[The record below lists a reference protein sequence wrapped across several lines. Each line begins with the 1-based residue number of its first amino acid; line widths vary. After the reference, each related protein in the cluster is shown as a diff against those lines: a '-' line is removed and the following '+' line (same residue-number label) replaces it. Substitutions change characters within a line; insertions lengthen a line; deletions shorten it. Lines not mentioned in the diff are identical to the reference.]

1 MVNAK
6 QVSKNEP
13 QRGSFSGHSVGQNK
27 FEERYAKLNKQQK
40 KAVDTIEGPLLVVAG
55 PGSGKTEILSLRVAK
70 ILKEAQ
76 VLPSNILCMTFT
88 DAASSNMRDRLS
100 KLIGNEA
107 YRVSIHTFHSFCIN
121 IIQRYPEYFYK
132 GTQFTPADSLTQV
145 RILEDIF
152 YNLPQ
157 GNMFRD
163 GLHEEKGFS
172 YLADAKKRIE
182 HLKKSGI
189 TPDEFRK
196 IIAHNKRSVRRAE
209 KIIVPA
215 LEGRL
220 GKDTFDL
227 VKNTLTDLL
236 KESEKENKEDPFP
249 LEDNIFLPI
258 LASYASSLQGA
269 LMDAIADDGKNAQ
282 ISLWKTK
289 YIKTRD
295 DGTKTLREI
304 LDEDKI
310 DILADVY
317 DLYRKKMT
325 SKAFFDFDDMILDA
339 IEAIEKHSRLKFELQ
354 EQYQYI
360 LVDEFQDTNNAQMR
374 LVNLIL
380 NAPVNEGRPNV
391 MVVGDDDQAV
401 YKFQGAELSN
411 ILNFRRMFVDVEIVT
426 MTDNYRST
434 QDVLDIATHLI
445 RKGSGRLENLLP
457 EMEKSLRS
465 LNKDLGE
472 GEIVHKKLDTFL
484 HESHYVS
491 RKIKELIDAGT
502 NPEDIAI
509 IARKHSRLEELVPF
523 LKAVNVPIRY
533 QREQNVFLEP
543 HIMQIIIISRFIASL
558 SRKDTIEADNF
569 LPQILSFPFWQLKR
583 QTVWEISK
591 EAYNNRKPWL
601 EIMLEYNDSKSWEG
615 SKGGKGD
622 IGTQKNGGGDA
633 KKVVEIAKFLIDV
646 ANKSLHEPLE
656 KVLDIIIGA
665 HVALVSESED
675 DDSTDADEAG
685 AAKSAGAGHT
695 HASPFSS
702 PFKDYYFNKEKFEH
716 SRTEYLSF
724 LSSLRVF
731 IRALRD
737 YVGERALSDDFAHG
751 ASSADASGVTSNDVS
766 YHYLTIEDLINFVD
780 LRQKNNL
787 PLNDESP
794 FASGE
799 NAVNLLSAHGA
810 KGLEFDTV
818 FVLSCQDQIWAGRG
832 SSNKI
837 SFPINLPIQPAG
849 DDETDQLRLFYVAL
863 TRAKKHLYLT
873 SYKISETGKES
884 SLLRFLLPSNEFD
897 YSKSPSILKTLYNPD
912 EISDEDNIPETHE
925 LLTASWLLYNTP
937 PFFGE
942 EIELLKIP
950 LKDYK
955 LSVTHLNNFL
965 DVKRGGPQTFLE
977 QNLLR
982 FPQAKT
988 LVSSYGSAIHKAI
1001 ERLIVSKKMAKEYG
1015 TSNDDEMY
1023 EGIESVIEEGINGQ
1037 KDEVKFDHDAKSEK
1051 QKLIK
1056 WFEEA
1061 LKKERMSQRDY
1072 QYFREKGEHDLS
1084 IFYDQKR
1091 EDFSG
1096 DDLSEV
1102 DFKHEGV
1109 VITYFSANS
1118 GSDSGDNSNTGGQ
1131 TISAHLTGKIDKIF
1145 MNENHEYE
1153 VVDFKTGKALLS
1165 WQSSDDDKKI
1175 KLNNYRRQLIFY
1187 KLLMENS
1194 NRYKNSKVT
1203 KGLLQFVE
1211 PLKEQTIKGNV
1222 NERIVG
1228 LDLDLKNLTGTGGVE
1243 DVEDGYD
1250 EYERLKKLVCIVYD
1264 KIMKLDFPDVS
1275 SYDQSIKGIKD
1286 FEDWLLE
1293 NN

>member
-1 MVNAK
+1 MNKVNPA
-6 QVSKNEP
+6 QS
-13 QRGSFSGHSVGQNK
+13 K
-27 FEERYAKLNKQQK
+27 FEERYGKLNKQQK
-40 KAVDTIEGPLLVVAG
+40 KAVDTIDGPLLVVAG

-70 ILKEAQ
+70 ILKETQ

-100 KLIGNEA
+100 RLIGNEA

-121 IIQRYPEYFYK
+121 IIQKYPEYFYK
-132 GTQFTPADSLTQV
+132 GIQFTPADSLTQV

-152 YNLPQ
+152 YGLPQ
-157 GNMFRD
+157 GNTFRD
-163 GLHEEKGFS
+163 SYHEEKGFS
-172 YLADAKKRIE
+172 YLSDAKKRIE

-196 IIAHNKRSVRRAE
+196 IIAHNKRSARRAE
-209 KIIVPA
+209 KIVVPA
-215 LEGRL
+215 FEGRL
-220 GKDTFDL
+220 GKDALEL
-227 VKNTLTDLL
+227 VKNTVAELFKAAEL
-236 KESEKENKEDPFP
+236 ENKEDPFP
-249 LEDNIFLPI
+249 QENSIFLPI
-258 LASYASSLQGA
+258 LASYANSLQGTHA
-269 LMDAIADDGKNAQ
+269 DAIADDGKNTQ
-282 ISLWKTK
+282 ISTWKTK
-289 YIKTRD
+289 YLKMRD
-295 DGTKTLREI
+295 DGTKTLKEI
-304 LDEDKI
+304 LDEDKM
-310 DILADVY
+310 DVLADVY

-339 IEAIEKHSRLKFELQ
+339 IEAIEKHPRLKFELQ
-354 EQYQYI
+354 EQYQYV
-360 LVDEFQDTNNAQMR
+360 LVDEFQDTNNAQMK

-434 QDVLDIATHLI
+434 QDVLDIATHII
-445 RKGSGRLENLLP
+445 RKGSGRLETLYKI
-457 EMEKSLRS
+457 EKSLKS
-465 LNKDLGE
+465 LGE
-472 GEIVHKKLDTFL
+472 GLTNGEIVNKKFRTSLEEYHFI
-484 HESHYVS
+484 S
-491 RKIKELIDAGT
+491 RKIKELIDGGT
-502 NPEDIAI
+502 NPEDIAV
-509 IARKHSRLEELVPF
+509 IARKHDGLESLVPY
-523 LKAVNVPIRY
+523 LKGVHVPIRY
-533 QREQNVFLEP
+533 KREQDVFLEP

-558 SRKDTIEADNF
+558 SRKDAIEADNY
-569 LPQILSFPFWQLKR
+569 LPQILSFPFWQLGR

-591 EAYNNRKPWL
+591 EAYETRKTWL
-601 EIMLEYNDSKSWEG
+601 EVMLEY
-615 SKGGKGD
+615 KGD
-622 IGTQKNGGGDA
+622 SIKA
-633 KKVVEIAKFLIDV
+633 PHKVSDIAHFLIDI

-665 HVALVSESED
+665 HVVLVAESED
-675 DDSTDADEAG
+675 DFEDDGVGAAGPAVPAG
-685 AAKSAGAGHT
+685 AKAQIA
-695 HASPFSS
+695 S

-737 YVGERALSDDFAHG
+737 YVGERALNDDTIL
-751 ASSADASGVTSNDVS
+751 SGDLNDVS
-766 YHYLTIEDLINFVD
+766 YHYLTIEDLIKFVD
-780 LRQKNNL
+780 LRQKNHL

-799 NAVNLLSAHGA
+799 KAVNLLSSHGA

-818 FVLSCQDQIWAGRG
+818 FVLSCQDNIWAGRG
-832 SSNKI
+832 VNNKI

-849 DDETDQLRLFYVAL
+849 DDETDQMRLFYVAL
-863 TRAKKHLYLT
+863 TRAKRHLYLT
-873 SYKISETGKES
+873 SYKIAETGKES
-884 SLLRFLLPSNEFD
+884 SILRFMLPSNDFD
-897 YSKSPSILKTLYNPD
+897 YKKSPAVLEKLYNP
-912 EISDEDNIPETHE
+912 EDQSIDDNGPETHE

-988 LVSSYGSAIHKAI
+988 LVSSYGSTIHKAI
-1001 ERLIVSKKMAKEYG
+1001 ERLIVSKKIGKDVGEL
-1015 TSNDDEMY
+1015 D
-1023 EGIESVIEEGINGQ
+1023 EEGNIVSFS
-1037 KDEVKFDHDAKSEK
+1037 DSLPDLDDVKSVDKSNKHSEK

-1056 WFEEA
+1056 WFETA
-1061 LKKERMSQRDY
+1061 LRKERMSSRDY
-1072 QYFREKGEHDLS
+1072 EYYRQKGEESLS
-1084 IFYDQKR
+1084 AFYDQKS
-1091 EDFSG
+1091 EDFTG

-1102 DFKHEGV
+1102 DFRNEGV
-1109 VITYFSANS
+1109 VITDEQNRM
-1118 GSDSGDNSNTGGQ
+1118 
-1131 TISAHLTGKIDKIF
+1131 AHLTGKIDKIF
-1145 MNENHEYE
+1145 KNQNHEYE
-1153 VVDFKTGKALLS
+1153 VVDFKTGKAEFS
-1165 WQSSDDDKKI
+1165 WQSSDEDKKI
-1175 KLNNYRRQLIFY
+1175 KLNNYRRQLVFY

-1194 NRYKNSKVT
+1194 ARYKNSKVS

-1211 PLKEQTIKGNV
+1211 PIKETTEKGTMKNK
-1222 NERIVG
+1222 IIG
-1228 LDLDLKNLTGTGGVE
+1228 LDLDLKNLNDEELG
-1243 DVEDGYD
+1243 D

-1264 KIMKLDFPDVS
+1264 KIMNLDFPDVT
-1275 SYDQSIKGIKD
+1275 SYDPSLKGIRA

-1293 NN
+1293 GN

>member
-1 MVNAK
+1 MINVKKMPA
-6 QVSKNEP
+6 
-13 QRGSFSGHSVGQNK
+13 QNK

-70 ILKEAQ
+70 ILKETQ

-132 GTQFTPADSLTQV
+132 GTQFTSADSLTQV
-145 RILEDIF
+145 RILEEIF
-152 YNLPQ
+152 NSLPQ
-157 GNMFRD
+157 GNIFRD
-163 GLHEEKGFS
+163 SYHEEKGFS
-172 YLADAKKRIE
+172 YLSDAKKRIE

-215 LEGRL
+215 LEARL
-220 GKDTFDL
+220 GKDTLDL
-227 VKNTLTDLL
+227 VKNTVTELL
-236 KESEKENKEDPFP
+236 KEAEKENLDDPFP
-249 LEDNIFLPI
+249 REDSMFLPV
-258 LASYASSLQGA
+258 LASYANSLQGA
-269 LMDAIADDGKNAQ
+269 LMDAMADEGKNNQ

-295 DGTKTLREI
+295 DGTKTLKEI
-304 LDEDKI
+304 LDEEKMDV
-310 DILADVY
+310 LADVY
-317 DLYRKKMT
+317 DLYRKRMT
-325 SKAFFDFDDMILDA
+325 NKAFFDFDDMILDA
-339 IEAIEKHSRLKFELQ
+339 IESIEKHPRLKFELQ

-434 QDVLDIATHLI
+434 QDILDIATHII

-457 EMEKSLRS
+457 EMEKSLKS
-465 LNKDLGE
+465 LNKELGK
-472 GEIVHKKLDTFL
+472 GEIIHKKLDTVL

-491 RKIKELIDAGT
+491 RKIKELIDNGT
-502 NPEDIAI
+502 NPEDIAV
-509 IARKHSRLEELVPF
+509 IARKHERLEDLVPF

-543 HIMQIIIISRFIASL
+543 HIMQLIIISRFIASL
-558 SRKDTIEADNF
+558 SRKDEIEADNF
-569 LPQILSFPFWQLKR
+569 LPQILSFPFWQLGR

-591 EAYNNRKPWL
+591 SAYDSRKPWL
-601 EIMLEYNDSKSWEG
+601 EIMLEWKD
-615 SKGGKGD
+615 
-622 IGTQKNGGGDA
+622 
-633 KKVVEIAKFLIDV
+633 KKVVDIAHFLIDV

-656 KVLDIIIGA
+656 KILDIIIGA
-665 HVALVSESED
+665 HVVLISESED
-675 DDSTDADEAG
+675 DSEVEDDKVVMESRI
-685 AAKSAGAGHT
+685 
-695 HASPFSS
+695 SS

-737 YVGERALSDDFAHG
+737 YVGERALNDD
-751 ASSADASGVTSNDVS
+751 SVNDVS
-766 YHYLTIEDLINFVD
+766 YHYLTLEDLINFVD

-818 FVLSCQDQIWAGRG
+818 FVLSCQDNIWAGRG
-832 SSNKI
+832 MNNKI
-837 SFPINLPIQPAG
+837 SFPVNLPIQPAG

-873 SYKISETGKES
+873 SYKIAETGKES
-884 SLLRFLLPSNEFD
+884 SILRFLLPSNDFD
-897 YSKSPSILKTLYNPD
+897 YKKSPAVLEKLYNPID
-912 EISDEDNIPETHE
+912 QSIDDNGPETHE

-965 DVKRGGPQTFLE
+965 NVKNGGPQTFLE

-1001 ERLIVSKKMAKEYG
+1001 ERLIVSKKMGGE
-1015 TSNDDEMY
+1015 DDE
-1023 EGIESVIEEGINGQ
+1023 EDI
-1037 KDEVKFDHDAKSEK
+1037 KTEK
-1051 QKLIK
+1051 QKLIQ
-1056 WFEEA
+1056 WFETA
-1061 LKKERMSQRDY
+1061 LKKERMSKKDY
-1072 QYFREKGEHDLS
+1072 DYFRQKGEESLS
-1084 IFYDQKR
+1084 AFYDQKK
-1091 EDFSG
+1091 EDFNG

-1102 DFKHEGV
+1102 DFRNEGV
-1109 VITYFSANS
+1109 VITDERNRV
-1118 GSDSGDNSNTGGQ
+1118 
-1131 TISAHLTGKIDKIF
+1131 AHLTGKIDKIF
-1145 MNENHEYE
+1145 KNENHEYE
-1153 VVDFKTGKALLS
+1153 VVDFKTGKPEFS
-1165 WQSSDDDKKI
+1165 WQSSEEDKKI
-1175 KLNNYRRQLIFY
+1175 KLNNYKRQLIFY
-1187 KLLMENS
+1187 KLLLENS
-1194 NRYKNSKVT
+1194 SRYKNCKVSR
-1203 KGLLQFVE
+1203 GVLQFVE
-1211 PLKEQTIKGNV
+1211 PVKETTEKGTV
-1222 NERIVG
+1222 KEKIIS
-1228 LDLDLKNLTGTGGVE
+1228 LDLDLKNISNE
-1243 DVEDGYD
+1243 EYD
-1250 EYERLKKLVCIVYD
+1250 EYDRLKRLVCIVYD
-1264 KIMKLDFPDVS
+1264 KIMNLDFPDVKD
-1275 SYDQSIKGIKD
+1275 YDPSLKGIKE

-1293 NN
+1293 GN

>member
-1 MVNAK
+1 MASG
-6 QVSKNEP
+6 QVK
-13 QRGSFSGHSVGQNK
+13 NK

-40 KAVDTIEGPLLVVAG
+40 KAVDTIDGPLLVVAG
-55 PGSGKTEILSLRVAK
+55 PGSGKTEILSLRVAE
-70 ILKEAQ
+70 ILRRSQ
-76 VLPSNILCMTFT
+76 ILPSNILCMTFT

-100 KLIGNEA
+100 RLIGNEA

-121 IIQRYPEYFYK
+121 IIQKYPEYFYK
-132 GTQFTPADSLTQV
+132 GTQFSPADSLTQV

-152 YNLPQ
+152 FNLPQ

-163 GLHEEKGFS
+163 SYHKEKGFS
-172 YLADAKKRIE
+172 YLSDAKKRIE

-189 TPDEFRK
+189 TPEEFKK
-196 IIAHNKRSVRRAE
+196 IIEHNKRSVRRAE

-220 GKDTFDL
+220 TKDALEL
-227 VKNTLTDLL
+227 VKNTVLL
-236 KESEKENKEDPFP
+236 LFKESEKENLEDPFP
-249 LEDNIFLPI
+249 QEDSLFLPM
-258 LASYASSLQGA
+258 LASYANSLQGA
-269 LMDAIADDGKNAQ
+269 LMDAVSDDGKNSS

-295 DGTKTLREI
+295 DGTKTLKET
-304 LDEDKI
+304 LDEEKI

-317 DLYRKKMT
+317 DLYRKRMT

-339 IEAIEKHSRLKFELQ
+339 IESIEKHPRLKFELQ

-360 LVDEFQDTNNAQMR
+360 LVDEFQDTNNAQMK

-411 ILNFRRMFVDVEIVT
+411 ILNFKIRFTDVEVVT

-434 QDVLDIATHLI
+434 QDVLDIATHII
-445 RKGSGRLENLLP
+445 RKGHNRLETLYKID
-457 EMEKSLRS
+457 KSLKS
-465 LNKDLGE
+465 LGE
-472 GEIVHKKLDTFL
+472 GLNGGEIINKKFKTSLQEYHF
-484 HESHYVS
+484 VS
-491 RKIKELIDAGT
+491 RKIKELIDNGK
-502 NPEDIAI
+502 NPEDIAVI
-509 IARKHSRLEELVPF
+509 SRKHDGLENLVPY
-523 LKAVNVPIRY
+523 LKGANVPIRY

-543 HIMQIIIISRFIASL
+543 HIMQLIIISRFIASL
-558 SRKDTIEADNF
+558 SRKDIIEADSF
-569 LPQILSFPFWQLKR
+569 LPQILSFPFWQLGR

-591 EAYNNRKPWL
+591 VAYESRKPWL
-601 EIMLEYNDSKSWEG
+601 EIMLEWKD
-615 SKGGKGD
+615 
-622 IGTQKNGGGDA
+622 
-633 KKVVEIAKFLIDV
+633 KKVVEIAHFLIDV

-665 HVALVSESED
+665 HVVLVAESED
-675 DDSTDADEAG
+675 DDAG
-685 AAKSAGAGHT
+685 AETDNGGAEGDKKTGLGAGIQI
-695 HASPFSS
+695 AS

-737 YVGERALSDDFAHG
+737 YVGERALNSD
-751 ASSADASGVTSNDVS
+751 SSIGLTNDIS
-766 YHYLTIEDLINFVD
+766 YHFLTLEDLINFVD

-818 FVLSCQDQIWAGRG
+818 FVLSCQDNIWAGRG
-832 SSNKI
+832 MNNKI

-849 DDETDQLRLFYVAL
+849 DDETDQRRLFYVAL

-873 SYKISETGKES
+873 SYKIAETGKES
-884 SLLRFLLPSNEFD
+884 SVLRFLLPSNDFD
-897 YSKSPSILKTLYNPD
+897 YTKSPAVLEKLYNPMD
-912 EISDEDNIPETHE
+912 DDNEPETHE
-925 LLTASWLLYNTP
+925 LLTASWMLYNTP

-1001 ERLIVSKKMAKEYG
+1001 ERLIVSKKAWG
-1015 TSNDDEMY
+1015 TDIDPTSGDVSE
-1023 EGIESVIEEGINGQ
+1023 
-1037 KDEVKFDHDAKSEK
+1037 SEK

-1061 LKKERMSQRDY
+1061 LRKERMSERDHEY
-1072 QYFREKGEHDLS
+1072 YKEKGKEALS
-1084 IFYDQKR
+1084 AFYDQKK
-1091 EDFSG
+1091 EDFTG

-1109 VITYFSANS
+1109 VITDEKNR
-1118 GSDSGDNSNTGGQ
+1118 T
-1131 TISAHLTGKIDKIF
+1131 AHLTGKIDKIF
-1145 MNENHEYE
+1145 KNDNREYE
-1153 VVDFKTGKALLS
+1153 VVDFKTGKAYFS
-1165 WQSSDDDKKI
+1165 WQASEEDTKI
-1175 KLNNYRRQLIFY
+1175 KLNNYKRQLIFY

-1194 NRYKNSKVT
+1194 SRYKNSKVSR
-1203 KGLLQFVE
+1203 GILQFVE
-1211 PLKEQTIKGNV
+1211 PVKEKTDKGTIK
-1222 NERIVG
+1222 EKIVS
-1228 LDLDLKNLTGTGGVE
+1228 LDLDLSQIKDGIADGDSGE
-1243 DVEDGYD
+1243 DSNEYD
-1250 EYERLKKLVCIVYD
+1250 RLRRLICIVYD
-1264 KIMKLDFPDVS
+1264 KIMNLDFPDVT
-1275 SYDQSIKGIKD
+1275 SYDPSLKGIKA
-1286 FEDWLLE
+1286 FEDWLLD

>member
-1 MVNAK
+1 MVNLNTK
-6 QVSKNEP
+6 TDSTF
-13 QRGSFSGHSVGQNK
+13 RNK

-70 ILKEAQ
+70 ILKETQ

-88 DAASSNMRDRLS
+88 EAASSNMRDRLS
-100 KLIGNEA
+100 RLIGNEA

-121 IIQRYPEYFYK
+121 IIQKYPEYFYK
-132 GTQFTPADSLTQV
+132 GTYFTPADSLTQV

-152 YNLPQ
+152 FNLPQ
-157 GNMFRD
+157 GNTFRD
-163 GLHEEKGFS
+163 SYHEEKGFS
-172 YLADAKKRIE
+172 YLSDAKKRIE

-220 GKDTFDL
+220 GKDALEL
-227 VKNTLTDLL
+227 VKNTVTELFKTG
-236 KESEKENKEDPFP
+236 EVENKEDPFP
-249 LEDNIFLPI
+249 QEESVFLPV
-258 LASYASSLQGA
+258 LASYANSLQSA
-269 LMDAIADDGKNAQ
+269 LMDAIADDGKNTQ
-282 ISLWKTK
+282 ISTWKTK
-289 YIKTRD
+289 YLKMRD
-295 DGTKTLREI
+295 DGTKTLKET
-304 LDEDKI
+304 LDEEKI

-339 IEAIEKHSRLKFELQ
+339 IESIEKHPRLKFELQ
-354 EQYQYI
+354 EQYQYV
-360 LVDEFQDTNNAQMR
+360 LVDEFQDTNNAQMK

-434 QDVLDIATHLI
+434 QDVLDIATHII

-457 EMEKSLRS
+457 EMEKSLKS
-465 LNKDLGE
+465 LNKELGS
-472 GEIVHKKLDTFL
+472 GAIVNKKLDTVL

-491 RKIKELIDAGT
+491 RKIKELIDGGT
-502 NPEDIAI
+502 NPEDIAV
-509 IARKHSRLEELVPF
+509 IARKHERLEDLVPF

-558 SRKDTIEADNF
+558 SRKDAIEADNF
-569 LPQILSFPFWQLKR
+569 LPQILSFPFWQLGR

-591 EAYNNRKPWL
+591 EAYDSRRTWL
-601 EIMLEYNDSKSWEG
+601 EVMLGYEKDDQKSKHKVS
-615 SKGGKGD
+615 D
-622 IGTQKNGGGDA
+622 IA
-633 KKVVEIAKFLIDV
+633 HFLIDV

-656 KVLDIIIGA
+656 KILDIIIGA

-675 DDSTDADEAG
+675 DSLDDDVNLE
-685 AAKSAGAGHT
+685 K
-695 HASPFSS
+695 FKISS

-737 YVGERALSDDFAHG
+737 YVGERALNDD
-751 ASSADASGVTSNDVS
+751 SENLNDVS
-766 YHYLTIEDLINFVD
+766 YHYLTIEDLIKFVD

-799 NAVNLLSAHGA
+799 KAVNLLSSHGA

-818 FVLSCQDQIWAGRG
+818 FVLSCQDNIWAGRG
-832 SSNKI
+832 VNNKI

-849 DDETDQLRLFYVAL
+849 DDETDQMRLFYVAL
-863 TRAKKHLYLT
+863 TRAKRHLYLT
-873 SYKISETGKES
+873 SYKIAETGKEA
-884 SLLRFLLPSNEFD
+884 SLLRFLLPSNDFD
-897 YSKSPSILKTLYNPD
+897 YAKSPAILKKLYNP
-912 EISDEDNIPETHE
+912 EDQSIDDNGPETHE

-942 EIELLKIP
+942 EVELLKIP

-1001 ERLIVSKKMAKEYG
+1001 ERLIVSKKIGSDLDNEENIVSG
-1015 TSNDDEMY
+1015 TDT
-1023 EGIESVIEEGINGQ
+1023 
-1037 KDEVKFDHDAKSEK
+1037 EK

-1056 WFEEA
+1056 WFETA

-1072 QYFREKGEHDLS
+1072 DYYAQKGEESLS
-1084 IFYDQKR
+1084 AFYDQKR
-1091 EDFSG
+1091 EDFNG

-1102 DFKHEGV
+1102 DFRNEGV
-1109 VITYFSANS
+1109 VITDEQNR
-1118 GSDSGDNSNTGGQ
+1118 T
-1131 TISAHLTGKIDKIF
+1131 AHLTGKIDKIF
-1145 MNENHEYE
+1145 KNENHEYE
-1153 VVDFKTGKALLS
+1153 VVDFKTGKAEFG
-1165 WQSSDDDKKI
+1165 WQSSDEDKKI
-1175 KLNNYRRQLIFY
+1175 KLNNYKRQLIFY

-1194 NRYKNSKVT
+1194 GRYKNTKVSR
-1203 KGLLQFVE
+1203 GILQFVE
-1211 PLKEQTIKGNV
+1211 PIKEKTEKGTV
-1222 NERIVG
+1222 KDKIIS
-1228 LDLDLKNLTGTGGVE
+1228 LDLDLKNLN
-1243 DVEDGYD
+1243 DDGINEYD
-1250 EYERLKKLVCIVYD
+1250 RLRRLICIVYE
-1264 KIMKLDFPDVS
+1264 KIMNLDFPDVT
-1275 SYDQSIKGIKD
+1275 SYDPTLKGIRE

-1293 NN
+1293 GK

>member
-6 QVSKNEP
+6 QTHGSK
-13 QRGSFSGHSVGQNK
+13 GSQTPKQNQ
-27 FEERYAKLNKQQK
+27 FETRYAKLNKQQK

-70 ILKEAQ
+70 ILKETQ

-121 IIQRYPEYFYK
+121 IIQKYPEYFYK
-132 GTQFTPADSLTQV
+132 GTQFTAADSLTQV
-145 RILEDIF
+145 RILEEIF
-152 YNLPQ
+152 SNLPQ
-157 GNMFRD
+157 GNLFRD
-163 GLHEEKGFS
+163 SYHEEKGFS

-182 HLKKSGI
+182 QLKKSGI

-196 IIAHNKRSVRRAE
+196 IIAHNKRSVSRAE
-209 KIIVPA
+209 IIIVPA
-215 LEGRL
+215 LEERL
-220 GKDTFDL
+220 GKDTL
-227 VKNTLTDLL
+227 NIVKETVL
-236 KESEKENKEDPFP
+236 KLAKQAELENKEDPFP
-249 LEDNIFLPI
+249 SKEEIFLPV
-258 LASYASSLQGA
+258 LAAYANSLQAA
-269 LMDAIADDGKNAQ
+269 LIDAEIDEGKNTQ

-289 YIKTRD
+289 NIKTRD
-295 DGTKTLREI
+295 DKTKTLKET
-304 LDEDKI
+304 LDEEKM

-317 DLYRKKMT
+317 DLYRKRMT

-339 IEAIEKHSRLKFELQ
+339 IEAIEKHPRLKFELQ

-360 LVDEFQDTNNAQMR
+360 LIDEFQDTNNAQMR

-411 ILNFRRMFVDVEIVT
+411 ILNFRIRFTDVEIVT

-434 QDVLDIATHLI
+434 QDVLDIATHLM
-445 RKGSGRLENLLP
+445 RKGTGRLEDKMP
-457 EMEKSLRS
+457 ELEKSLTS
-465 LNKDLGE
+465 MNKDLGK
-472 GEIVHKKLDTFL
+472 GDIIHKKLDTAL

-491 RKIKELIDAGT
+491 RKIKELIDNGT
-502 NPEDIAI
+502 NPEDIAV
-509 IARKHSRLEELVPF
+509 IARKHSRLEEIVPF

-543 HIMQIIIISRFIASL
+543 HIMQLIIISRFVASL
-558 SRKDTIEADNF
+558 SRKDSIEADNF
-569 LPQILSFPFWQLKR
+569 LPQILSFPFWQLSRK
-583 QTVWEISK
+583 TIWEISK
-591 EAYNNRKPWL
+591 VAYETRKKWL
-601 EIMLEYNDSKSWEG
+601 EIMLEWE
-615 SKGGKGD
+615 D
-622 IGTQKNGGGDA
+622 
-633 KKVVEIAKFLIDV
+633 KKVVDIAHFLIDV
-646 ANKSLHEPLE
+646 ANISLYEPLE

-665 HVALVSESED
+665 HVVLVSESEED
-675 DDSTDADEAG
+675 NEDIEDNIDEINSIN
-685 AAKSAGAGHT
+685 AAPIKT
-695 HASPFSS
+695 EIKS

-731 IRALRD
+731 VRALRD
-737 YVGERALSDDFAHG
+737 YVGERALNDD
-751 ASSADASGVTSNDVS
+751 SSNDIS
-766 YHYLTIEDLINFVD
+766 YHYLTIEDLINFVN

-799 NAVNLLSAHGA
+799 NAVNLLSSHGA

-818 FVLSCQDQIWAGRG
+818 FVLSCQDSIWAGRG

-863 TRAKKHLYLT
+863 TRAKRHLYLT
-873 SYKISETGKES
+873 SYRIAETGKES
-884 SLLRFLLPSNEFD
+884 SLLRFLLPPNDFD
-897 YSKSPSILKTLYNPD
+897 YTKSPAVLETLYNPTD
-912 EISDEDNIPETHE
+912 TSLEGVPETHE
-925 LLTASWLLYNTP
+925 LLTASWMLYNTP

-1001 ERLIVSKKMAKEYG
+1001 ERLIVSKKKEQSEY
-1015 TSNDDEMY
+1015 DYYD
-1023 EGIESVIEEGINGQ
+1023 EGIDGSEEEINTT
-1037 KDEVKFDHDAKSEK
+1037 EK
-1051 QKLIK
+1051 QRLLK
-1056 WFEEA
+1056 WFGEA
-1061 LKKERMSQRDY
+1061 LKKERMSKTDFEY
-1072 QYFREKGEHDLS
+1072 YISKGEEALS
-1084 IFYDQKR
+1084 AFYDQKK

-1102 DFKHEGV
+1102 DFKNEGV
-1109 VITYFSANS
+1109 VITDAQNR
-1118 GSDSGDNSNTGGQ
+1118 
-1131 TISAHLTGKIDKIF
+1131 SAHLTGKIDKIF
-1145 MNENHEYE
+1145 KNENREYE
-1153 VVDFKTGKALLS
+1153 VVDFKTGKAEFS
-1165 WQSSDDDKKI
+1165 WQSSEEDKKI
-1175 KLNNYRRQLIFY
+1175 KLNNYKRQLVFY

-1194 NRYKNSKVT
+1194 VRYKNCKVSK
-1203 KGLLQFVE
+1203 GILQFVE
-1211 PLKEQTIKGNV
+1211 PVKEKTEKGSIK
-1222 NERIVG
+1222 ERIVS
-1228 LDLDLKNLTGTGGVE
+1228 LDLDLAHIKDEE
-1243 DVEDGYD
+1243 DNDYD
-1250 EYERLKKLVCIVYD
+1250 RLSRLVCIVYD
-1264 KIMKLDFPDVS
+1264 KIMNLDFPDVTE
-1275 SYDQSIKGIKD
+1275 YDPTLKGIKE
-1286 FEDWLLE
+1286 FEDWLLAG
-1293 NN
+1293 N

>member
-1 MVNAK
+1 MTKAN
-6 QVSKNEP
+6 SI
-13 QRGSFSGHSVGQNK
+13 HSK
-27 FEERYAKLNKQQK
+27 FEERYSKLNKQQK
-40 KAVDTIEGPLLVVAG
+40 KAVDTIDGPLLVVAG

-70 ILKEAQ
+70 ILKETQ

-100 KLIGNEA
+100 RLIGNEA

-121 IIQRYPEYFYK
+121 IIQKYPEYFYK

-152 YNLPQ
+152 FNLPQ
-157 GNMFRD
+157 GNLFRD
-163 GLHEEKGFS
+163 SYHEEKGFS
-172 YLADAKKRIE
+172 YLSDAKKRIE

-189 TPDEFRK
+189 TPSEFRK
-196 IIAHNKRSVRRAE
+196 IIAHNKRSVRHAE

-215 LEGRL
+215 FEGRL
-220 GKDTFDL
+220 GKDALELT
-227 VKNTLTDLL
+227 KNTVAELFKAGEL
-236 KESEKENKEDPFP
+236 ENMEDPFP
-249 LEDNIFLPI
+249 QENSIFLPI
-258 LASYASSLQGA
+258 LSSYANSLQGA
-269 LMDAIADDGKNAQ
+269 LMDAIADDGKNAV
-282 ISLWKTK
+282 ISAWKTK
-289 YIKTRD
+289 YLKMRD
-295 DGTKTLREI
+295 DGTKTLKET
-304 LDEDKI
+304 LDEEKM

-317 DLYRKKMT
+317 EMYRKKMT
-325 SKAFFDFDDMILDA
+325 NKAFFDFDDMILDT
-339 IEAIEKHSRLKFELQ
+339 IEAIEKHPRLKFELQ
-354 EQYQYI
+354 EQYQYV
-360 LVDEFQDTNNAQMR
+360 LVDEFQDTNNAQMK

-434 QDVLDIATHLI
+434 QDVLDIATHII

-457 EMEKSLRS
+457 EMEKSLKS

-472 GEIVHKKLDTFL
+472 GAIINKKFDTVL

-491 RKIKELIDAGT
+491 RKIKELIDNGT
-502 NPEDIAI
+502 SPEDIAV
-509 IARKHSRLEELVPF
+509 IARKHERLEDMVPF

-543 HIMQIIIISRFIASL
+543 HIMQIIIIGRFIASL
-558 SRKDTIEADNF
+558 SRKDAIEADNY
-569 LPQILSFPFWQLKR
+569 LPQILSFPFWQLGRK
-583 QTVWEISK
+583 TVWEISK
-591 EAYNNRKPWL
+591 EAYETRKTWL
-601 EIMLEYNDSKSWEG
+601 EVMLEY
-615 SKGGKGD
+615 KGD
-622 IGTQKNGGGDA
+622 SA
-633 KKVVEIAKFLIDV
+633 KAPHKVKDIAHFLIDI

-665 HVALVSESED
+665 HVVLVAEGD
-675 DDSTDADEAG
+675 DDNGEEGTADFVEDN
-685 AAKSAGAGHT
+685 AAKSHIA
-695 HASPFSS
+695 S
-702 PFKDYYFNKEKFEH
+702 PFKDFYFNKEKFEH

-737 YVGERALSDDFAHG
+737 YVGERALNDDAPVG
-751 ASSADASGVTSNDVS
+751 GGSVGGDGLNGSQNDVS
-766 YHYLTIEDLINFVD
+766 YHYLTIEDLIKFVD
-780 LRQKNNL
+780 LRQKNHL

-799 NAVNLLSAHGA
+799 KAVNLLSSHGA

-818 FVLSCQDQIWAGRG
+818 FVLSCQDNIWAGRG
-832 SSNKI
+832 VSNKI

-849 DDETDQLRLFYVAL
+849 DDETDQMRLFYVAL
-863 TRAKKHLYLT
+863 TRAKRHLYLT
-873 SYKISETGKES
+873 SYKIAETGKES
-884 SLLRFLLPSNEFD
+884 SILRFLLPSNDFD
-897 YSKSPSILKTLYNPD
+897 YDKSPAVLKKLYKPEDQSID
-912 EISDEDNIPETHE
+912 DNGPETHE

-1001 ERLIVSKKMAKEYG
+1001 ERLIVSKKMGGDIGEV
-1015 TSNDDEMY
+1015 D
-1023 EGIESVIEEGINGQ
+1023 EEGNRLSDDYADQ
-1037 KDEVKFDHDAKSEK
+1037 KLGSEKASGAESEK

-1056 WFEEA
+1056 WFETA
-1061 LKKERMSQRDY
+1061 LKKERMSHRDY
-1072 QYFREKGEHDLS
+1072 EYYRQKGEESLLA
-1084 IFYDQKR
+1084 FYDQKSQ
-1091 EDFSG
+1091 DFTG

-1102 DFKHEGV
+1102 DFRNEGV
-1109 VITYFSANS
+1109 VIT
-1118 GSDSGDNSNTGGQ
+1118 DSKNRT
-1131 TISAHLTGKIDKIF
+1131 AHLTGKIDKIF
-1145 MNENHEYE
+1145 KNENHEYE
-1153 VVDFKTGKALLS
+1153 VVDFKTGKAEFS
-1165 WQSSDDDKKI
+1165 WQSSDEDKKI

-1187 KLLMENS
+1187 KILMENS
-1194 NRYKNSKVT
+1194 ARYKNGRVS
-1203 KGLLQFVE
+1203 KGLLQFIE
-1211 PLKEQTIKGNV
+1211 PVKETTEKGVLKNKI
-1222 NERIVG
+1222 IS
-1228 LDLDLKNLTGTGGVE
+1228 LDLDLKNLNDE
-1243 DVEDGYD
+1243 DMGD
-1250 EYERLKKLVCIVYD
+1250 EYDRLKRLVCIVYD
-1264 KIMKLDFPDVS
+1264 KIMNLDFPDVTA
-1275 SYDQSIKGIKD
+1275 YDPSLKGIRA
-1286 FEDWLLE
+1286 FEDWLLNE
-1293 NN
+1293 